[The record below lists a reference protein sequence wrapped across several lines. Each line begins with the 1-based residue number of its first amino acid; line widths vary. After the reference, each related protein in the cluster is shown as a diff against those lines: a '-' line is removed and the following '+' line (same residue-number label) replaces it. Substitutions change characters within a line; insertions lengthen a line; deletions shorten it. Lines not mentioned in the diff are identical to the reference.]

1 MRAARAWPGAGQSME
16 RALPGHPGHP
26 SVQGGGFG
34 CLGCPGG
41 LGICDDLRDSLR
53 GHRYIFRQDCRCVVL
68 AESLCH
74 VRACV
79 DEIKHG
85 RRLVRHETIQP
96 GQRLHGVHSAQLF
109 EDVHRAEPGLV
120 APPSSHHTPSCAPLG
135 NPTLKSLGVSRHAPQ
150 SGRDGGSSRAF
161 FSHDSA
167 TRPEPLSETHL
178 IICFQGCGALPCSKN
193 G

>member
-26 SVQGGGFG
+26 SVQGEGFG

-74 VRACV
+74 VLAGV
-79 DEIKHG
+79 DKIKDE
-85 RRLVRHETIQP
+85 RRLIWQEAVKSRQC
-96 GQRLHGVHSAQLF
+96 LDCVHPAQFLQ
-109 EDVHRAEPGLV
+109 DVHRAEPGLV
-120 APPSSHHTPSCAPLG
+120 APPSSHHTPSCAPLE
-135 NPTLKSLGVSRHAPQ
+135 NPTSKSLGVSRHAPQ

-167 TRPEPLSETHL
+167 TRPEPFS
-178 IICFQGCGALPCSKN
+178 
-193 G
+193 